1 MALEL
6 ANTISFIG
14 GMLVGAGLL
23 IVLVAVLLCVVLYLG
38 GD

>member
-14 GMLVGAGLL
+14 GMLAGAGLL
-23 IVLVAVLLCVVLYLG
+23 IIFVAVLLCVVLYLG